1 MVNISNFSTE
11 LCGEAGAAVAD
22 AVHYFRA
29 IISSVLKAGTH
40 ERGDRVSLPV
50 V

>member
-1 MVNISNFSTE
+1 MNISNFSAE

-29 IISSVLKAGTH
+29 IISLVLKVGYTRAG
-40 ERGDRVSLPV
+40 R
-50 V
+50 